1 MFSDVPPRKTDDDE
15 EEDDEFEKMDDIS
28 DEGIEEG
35 ASDRD
40 SPPRDYLI
48 STVSKVDL
56 DLMSNSSSSSFHP
69 SISLLFSK
77 KNITV
82 MMKNPYH

>member
-1 MFSDVPPRKTDDDE
+1 MISDVPTRKTDD
-15 EEDDEFEKMDDIS
+15 EEDDEYEKLDDIS

-48 STVSKVDL
+48 STVSKTDL
-56 DLMSNSSSSSFHP
+56 DLMSKSSSSSFHL
-69 SISLLFSK
+69 SLSLFHFPRK
-77 KNITV
+77 TLQ
-82 MMKNPYH
+82 

>member
-1 MFSDVPPRKTDDDE
+1 MISDVPPTRKSDD
-15 EEDDEFEKMDDIS
+15 EEDDEYEKMEDIS

-40 SPPRDYLI
+40 SPPRDYMI

-56 DLMSNSSSSSFHP
+56 DLMSKSSSFSFHL
-69 SISLLFSK
+69 SISLFYFQRKTLQ
-77 KNITV
+77 
-82 MMKNPYH
+82 